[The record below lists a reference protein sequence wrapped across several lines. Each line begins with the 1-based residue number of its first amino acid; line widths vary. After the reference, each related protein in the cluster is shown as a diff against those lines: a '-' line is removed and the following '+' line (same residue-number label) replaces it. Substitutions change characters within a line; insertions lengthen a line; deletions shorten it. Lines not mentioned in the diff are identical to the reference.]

1 MGQEDAMTTIVRIR
15 RTLDVIRSLCDESH
29 AIAVDRGWW
38 DAERSDGELVALMH
52 SELSEALEYLRH
64 PLGFDAPSDH
74 LPGVPGVTEEMAD
87 ALIRIFDFCAV
98 RNLDLGA
105 ALVAKMAFNKTRPR
119 RHGGK
124 RM

>member
-1 MGQEDAMTTIVRIR
+1 
-15 RTLDVIRSLCDESH
+15 
-29 AIAVDRGWW
+29 
-38 DAERSDGELVALMH
+38 
-52 SELSEALEYLRH
+52 
-64 PLGFDAPSDH
+64 
-74 LPGVPGVTEEMAD
+74 MAD

-98 RNLDLGA
+98 RNMDLGA